1 MAETEEGRWRGW
13 QNAEMYDRFVRERG
27 IYRWLNERLV
37 ERADLAG
44 ARRVLDLGCGTGATT
59 HACLALLPADAEVV
73 GLDASAEMVEVA
85 RAQTLDPRARFVVA
99 NAADAADAI
108 EGTFDRALSNAA
120 FWQFPERSR
129 VLGALARLLQPGA
142 RFVLNVPA
150 ERSAGGDASVHP
162 FQVALARAIEARQ
175 GALFVSNATP
185 FDPDDLAAAAARH
198 GLELLACE
206 RLVWRGA
213 QGELMELMQIPAM
226 IRPLTEEL
234 DDAATREALV
244 AAREA
249 TDPAEQVEVP
259 WLYVTLRR
267 R

>member
-1 MAETEEGRWRGW
+1 MEEGRWRGW
-13 QNAEMYDRFVRERG
+13 QNAEIYDRFVRERG

-37 ERADLAG
+37 ERAALEE

-59 HACLALLPADAEVV
+59 QACLARLPPEAEVV

-85 RAQTLDPRARFVVA
+85 RAQTIDPRASFVV
-99 NAADAADAI
+99 ADAADAAEAV
-108 EGTFDRALSNAA
+108 EGPFDRAVSNAA
-120 FWQFPERSR
+120 FWQFPRRDR
-129 VLGALARLLQPGA
+129 VLAALGELLESGA

-150 ERSAGGDASVHP
+150 ERVESGGAEIHP

-175 GALFVSNATP
+175 GAPFVSNATP
-185 FDPDDLAAAAARH
+185 FDPGAFAAQARPH
-198 GLELLACE
+198 GLELVACE

-234 DDAATREALV
+234 DDAATREALL

-249 TDPAEQVEVP
+249 TDPAERVEVP
-259 WLYVTLRR
+259 WLYLTLLRR
-267 R
+267 